1 MRVIKASVEK
11 IEDFRKDEMKD
22 ALKLMGFDYL
32 EMNFYRRVDLD
43 GDLVFYAELYDDA
56 VLITVYENNQ
66 EIDSDQFI
74 SSIRF
79 IDFVEKIL
87 ADHDIEQGEII
98 DVDELVTADNG
109 ITIKASTNISNNML
123 DEIVSDFGS
132 SHPGYGCSFID
143 ANGEFINI
151 YPKLDTHE
159 DLCEYV
165 EDKYNIELPYQ
176 DEALFIREFDWVRL
190 RTDPNMCIIE
200 LPPVMHKDQW
210 YALEEWLEFADAR
223 YTNGCKMNVGALF
236 GEYNDYAFGTEY
248 FPKDIIKICKRYYS
262 SGNLYASTNIFAKKD
277 HNTAQRNKTTTQDF
291 VKKLARVKSSN
302 VWSYAFQ
309 PKDKYVGDMLMQFK
323 GKQGGP
329 GDIYIY
335 YNVPNKIWQ
344 RLVAAPSKGHF
355 FWENIRNN
363 VNIRYAKL
371 TGDKRTHLPN
381 GI

>member
-98 DVDELVTADNG
+98 DVD
-109 ITIKASTNISNNML
+109 
-123 DEIVSDFGS
+123 
-132 SHPGYGCSFID
+132 
-143 ANGEFINI
+143 
-151 YPKLDTHE
+151 HE

-165 EDKYNIELPYQ
+165 EDHYNIELPYR
-176 DEALFIREFDWVRL
+176 DEVLFIREFDWVRL
-190 RTDPNMCIIE
+190 RTDPKMCIIE
-200 LPPVMHKDQW
+200 LPAIMSKDQW
-210 YALEEWLEFADAR
+210 YSLEEWLEFVDAR
-223 YTNGCKMNVGALF
+223 YKHGCKMRVGALY
-236 GEYNDYAFGTEY
+236 GTYDDYAYGTEY
-248 FPKDIIKICKRYYS
+248 SPKDIINICKQYYG
-262 SGNLYASTNIFAKKD
+262 SGSLYASTNIFAKKG

-291 VKKLARVKSSN
+291 VTKLAKVKSSN
-302 VWSYAFQ
+302 VWAYAFQ

-355 FWENIRNN
+355 MWEYIRN
-363 VNIRYAKL
+363 IYTYAKL